1 MTDTRKELKL
11 WLEPDDHKRLQ
22 EKAKLNKRSMRS
34 EVYYYI
40 LQGIRHDDEAQAAH
54 AFATQIPM
62 SAIRRPGVNRYDLGN
77 DDGEN

>member
-11 WLEPDDHKRLQ
+11 WLEPEDHRRLQ

-54 AFATQIPM
+54 AFATQITM
-62 SAIRRPGVNRYDLGN
+62 QRRPNVNRYDTDI